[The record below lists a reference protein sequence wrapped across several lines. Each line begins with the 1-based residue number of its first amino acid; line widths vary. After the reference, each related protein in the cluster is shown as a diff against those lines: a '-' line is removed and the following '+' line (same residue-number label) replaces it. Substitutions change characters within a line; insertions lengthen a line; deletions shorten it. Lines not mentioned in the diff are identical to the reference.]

1 MERIKKLGNKGY
13 MLIEIILAS
22 TIAFGLAY
30 YMLDLTLKLKNKN
43 DDLLVETLTATD
55 SAIISNGIM
64 RYIKKAEK
72 ENKLNNI
79 FKSDCKNIIS
89 YDDKRE
95 SSSFRELK
103 INGELIDIINEYAYV
118 DVSEIRCSNDDEKIY
133 ILVPIGIKQLNK
145 FYDVDLYYRIGG

>member
-1 MERIKKLGNKGY
+1 MERIGKLGNKGY

-64 RYIKKAEK
+64 RYIKEGYEK
-72 ENKLNNI
+72 VENFSFECSSLG
-79 FKSDCKNIIS
+79 
-89 YDDKRE
+89 YDKDSRK
-95 SSSFRELK
+95 FT
-103 INGELIDIINEYAYV
+103 INGELIDKINKYAYV
-118 DVSEIRCSNDDEKIY
+118 DVSEIRCNIDNEKIY
-133 ILVPIGIKQLNK
+133 ILVPIGIEQLGK